1 MVMGTIWRSL
11 LPWVWLNDY
20 CQTVRTRIFTQSS
33 PSPRPASVI
42 SLHKKTPEWMDLNIT
57 SEVNKIRRR
66 DGRSLSPT
74 WKRKTVVLIASFLLS
89 VHGSW
94 TLICVTLK
102 EWEKCLQS
110 PPPHCEMPVAP
121 QLSPEVKIDY
131 CRRTVCPALYTLHT
145 HHFSIISI
153 IHWGGGECV
162 RSYSHT
168 HTQTHI
174 GLEALTGLLAKG
186 QSHESDKSFFG
197 ETKTYH
203 NQINW
208 KDKCSYFSFLF
219 VFPSVSEY
227 FCVDVSLSV
236 KMKKPV

>member
-1 MVMGTIWRSL
+1 MNGSKHHIWSEQ
-11 LPWVWLNDY
+11 D
-20 CQTVRTRIFTQSS
+20 QT
-33 PSPRPASVI
+33 
-42 SLHKKTPEWMDLNIT
+42 
-57 SEVNKIRRR
+57 
-66 DGRSLSPT
+66 
-74 WKRKTVVLIASFLLS
+74 KR
-89 VHGSW
+89 
-94 TLICVTLK
+94 
-102 EWEKCLQS
+102 WEKSVTDMEKKNGCPHCLFLVICPWKLDAHLCDVERMREMS
-110 PPPHCEMPVAP
+110 TVPPPHCEMPVAP